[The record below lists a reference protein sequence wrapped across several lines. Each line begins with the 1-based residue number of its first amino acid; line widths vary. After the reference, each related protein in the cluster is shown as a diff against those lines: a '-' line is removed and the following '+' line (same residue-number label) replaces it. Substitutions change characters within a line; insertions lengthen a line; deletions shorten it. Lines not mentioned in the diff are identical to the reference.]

1 MPNKLFIHK
10 EVLSIYNKTTDM
22 FMLTCRFKKYKK
34 WLAICS
40 VGVLFGV
47 SLLGCTDHSEG
58 IIINSAEEI
67 AKLKSLSADELTI
80 FTSSNVAFDTPSA
93 LIEANPQMNE
103 RFLRGDA
110 LYDQTRVA
118 NPTEFK
124 GAGGLGPLYVGFSCG
139 SCHTNAGRNKSTLIT
154 HGGSGNGFSSQL
166 VFIKSRNGQYFPE
179 YGRVLHDQATYG
191 VKPEGRINVEYT
203 ENNYTF
209 PDGEPYGLL
218 TPKYWISDWY
228 ASKIPDSELVM
239 SVRTPCSHV
248 GQGLISAVDHDE
260 IKALAEKQYPE
271 YNISGEINWVYER
284 NQRLM
289 GTGGLKSQ
297 HADLTVELGFSS
309 DMGVTNH
316 RFPNEVGKD
325 QSQTTEDFGIEI
337 STEDM
342 ADVEFYLMS
351 LGVPARR
358 NVEDP
363 QVLRGEENFRIA
375 KCNLCHV
382 ETLHT
387 SSDPIKLMDGT
398 RMPHLANKTFH
409 PYSDFLVHDMGPELG
424 DDYDQYN
431 ASGDEWRTAPLWG
444 MGLLDNVSGHTRFLH
459 DQRARNY
466 EEAIMWHGGEGAYSR
481 KMFANMSKD
490 DRDALVAFLKSL

>member
-1 MPNKLFIHK
+1 MFIGNNKLHK
-10 EVLSIYNKTTDM
+10 CIKWYSIY
-22 FMLTCRFKKYKK
+22 
-34 WLAICS
+34 AIS
-40 VGVLFGV
+40 LFCGV
-47 SLLGCTDHSEG
+47 SLLGCSKAADE
-58 IIINSAEEI
+58 IILNSAEDI

-80 FTSSNVAFDTPSA
+80 FTSSNIAFDTPSA
-93 LIEANPQMNE
+93 LIEANAQMLD
-103 RFLRGDA
+103 RFLSGDA

-118 NPTEFK
+118 NPTEFE

-166 VFIKSRNGQYFPE
+166 VFIKSKNGQYFPE

-191 VKPEGRINVEYT
+191 VTPEGRINVEYT
-203 ENNYTF
+203 EQNYTF
-209 PDGEPYGLL
+209 ADGEPYSLSS
-218 TPKYWISDWY
+218 PRYWVTDWY
-228 ASKIPDSELVM
+228 ATKIPDEELVM

-248 GQGLISAVDHDE
+248 GMGLGMAVDQNE
-260 IKALAEKQYPE
+260 ILALAAKEYPE
-271 YNISGEINWVYER
+271 YNISGEVNWVYER

-289 GTGGLKSQ
+289 GTGGLKAQ

-316 RFPNEVGKD
+316 RFPDEVGKD
-325 QSQTTEDFGIEI
+325 QTQTTEDFGIEI
-337 STEDM
+337 TTGDM

-358 NVEDP
+358 SVNDP
-363 QVLRGEENFRIA
+363 QVLRGEQNFREA

-387 SSDPIKLMDGT
+387 STEPIELMDGT
-398 RMPHLANKTFH
+398 RMPHLAGRTFH
-409 PYSDFLVHDMGPELG
+409 PYTDYLIHDMGPELG

-444 MGLLDNVSGHTRFLH
+444 VGLLENVSGHTRFLH
-459 DQRARNY
+459 DQRARNL

-481 KMFANMSKD
+481 EKYRNMSKT
-490 DRDALVAFLKSL
+490 DRDAMIAFLESL

>member
-1 MPNKLFIHK
+1 M
-10 EVLSIYNKTTDM
+10 SIV
-22 FMLTCRFKKYKK
+22 TCKFNKYKK
-34 WLAICS
+34 WYS
-40 VGVLFGV
+40 VYSIGLLCGLI
-47 SLLGCTDHSEG
+47 LLGCSKAADE
-58 IIINSAEEI
+58 IMINSADEI

-166 VFIKSRNGQYFPE
+166 VFIKSKNGQYFPE

-191 VKPEGRINVEYT
+191 VQPEGRIKVEYI
-203 ENNYTF
+203 EKNYTF
-209 PDGEPYGLL
+209 ADGESYSLV
-218 TPKYWISDWY
+218 TPKYKITDWY
-228 ASKIPDSELVM
+228 ASKIPDEELVM

-248 GQGLISAVDHDE
+248 GMGLGMAVDQNE
-260 IKALAEKQYPE
+260 ILALAAKEYPE
-271 YNISGEINWVYER
+271 YNISGEANWVYER
-284 NQRLM
+284 NQKLL
-289 GTGGLKSQ
+289 GTGGLKAQ

-316 RFPNEVGKD
+316 RFPDEVGKD

-358 NVEDP
+358 NVDDP
-363 QVLRGEENFRIA
+363 QVLRGEQNFREA

-382 ETLHT
+382 ETLH
-387 SSDPIKLMDGT
+387 SSPEPIKLMDGT
-398 RMPHLANKTFH
+398 PMPHLANRTFH
-409 PYSDFLVHDMGPELG
+409 PYTDYLVHDMGPELG

-444 MGLLDNVSGHTRFLH
+444 VGLLDNVSGHTRFLH
-459 DQRARNY
+459 DQRARNLV
-466 EEAIMWHGGEGAYSR
+466 EAIMWHGGEGAYSR
-481 KMFANMSKD
+481 EKFRTMSKE
-490 DRDALVAFLKSL
+490 DRDAMVAFLESL